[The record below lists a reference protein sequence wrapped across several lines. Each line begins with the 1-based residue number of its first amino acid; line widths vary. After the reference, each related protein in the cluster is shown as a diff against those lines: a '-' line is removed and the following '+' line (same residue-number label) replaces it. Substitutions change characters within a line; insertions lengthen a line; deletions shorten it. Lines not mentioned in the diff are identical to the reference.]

1 MFRIFVLWIFVL
13 VLCADFII
21 AVNNIHK
28 SPFDVILRAAMIF
41 IFVYLMDNLF
51 IL

>member
-1 MFRIFVLWIFVL
+1 MFRIFVLCIFIL

-21 AVNNIHK
+21 AVSNTRK

-41 IFVYLMDNLF
+41 IFVYLMDNPF

>member
-1 MFRIFVLWIFVL
+1 MFRIFVLCIFVL

-28 SPFDVILRAAMIF
+28 SLFDVSLRAAMIF
-41 IFVYLMDNLF
+41 IFIYLMDNPF